1 MGVSWSSDV
10 ILGVK
15 LKDLNPQ
22 EITKNEIVVRYDEIT
37 GKPYEKSF
45 PKQYVLFGTKE
56 YEGTLKGFLKYS
68 YESFEEFNEEFN
80 NDSEI
85 EVNLWCTAYIED
97 INPKSYGDE
106 IVIGVCIGGAT
117 EHNPINQIKLD
128 NLHDLSNYLFVFLK
142 EKFDYSGDTKLYNL
156 LNVSY

>member
-1 MGVSWSSDV
+1 MGVSWSSNV

-22 EITKNEIVVRYDEIT
+22 EITKNEKVVRYNEIT
-37 GKPYEKSF
+37 GKPYEKSLSE
-45 PKQYVLFGTKE
+45 QYVVFGTKV
-56 YEGTLKGFLKYS
+56 YKGTLKDFLKYS
-68 YESFEEFNEEFN
+68 YERFEEFN

-106 IVIGVCIGGAT
+106 IVIGVYIGGAT
-117 EHNPINQIKLD
+117 EHSQIDQIKLD

-142 EKFDYSGDTKLYNL
+142 EKFDYSGDTNLYNL
-156 LNVSY
+156 LSVSY